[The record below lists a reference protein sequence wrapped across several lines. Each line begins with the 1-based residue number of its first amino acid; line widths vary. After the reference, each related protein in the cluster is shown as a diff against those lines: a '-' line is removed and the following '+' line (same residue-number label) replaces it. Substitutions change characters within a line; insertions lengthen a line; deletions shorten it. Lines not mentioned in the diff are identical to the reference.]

1 LLTIAWASV
10 GFSIYFSLGVVARS
24 GLGLT
29 PLIFLAAGLLF
40 VLTMFTYIEGS
51 AMLRE
56 RGGSSA
62 FARHAF
68 NELVAFIA
76 GWVILL
82 DFLLVIGLAV
92 LSIPHY
98 LDPFVGDVDGTVLGA
113 VMIGVVVVYV
123 AAMNVVDVPA
133 RRRPRFLLLL
143 AGGDLLVQL
152 LVIAVGVF
160 AVFDPAQLTS
170 TIDFGT
176 SPTFESA
183 VYAAVLAMLAYAGLE
198 AVANLIPDLDLDPKR
213 FGRIVTRTVWLVP
226 VIYASIATI
235 ALMAVPVIAG
245 PDGPQTALGTT
256 YVKAPILGVVSA
268 YDPQWLADGMRLLV
282 AVVGALTLLW
292 AANTAMLGVSRHT
305 YTLAVNRQI
314 PSGLGQLGR
323 RYETPFKA
331 ILIFSVAIFGLAIF
345 GDVEMLAGLYAFGA
359 TLAITIAHVAIIRMR
374 FTQPDTD
381 RPFRVPLSIPVRG
394 ALVPLP
400 SVLGALLGS
409 LAFISVLI
417 YHDNARWAGIAWLTV
432 GLVGY
437 VIYRRGIQKVSLTK
451 RVTVD
456 PHALT
461 RPHLKAG
468 LEDILVPIFGT
479 ELDEDIVSTAGLLA
493 VDETGS
499 DGANLIIFYPLE
511 VPLTEA
517 IDDPLP
523 EETEAG
529 AVRAVERARQ
539 IALEYSGVSVDT
551 RIGRVRKAGSGIVQE
566 ARERNSDAI
575 VMGAEPP
582 SRIRG
587 GAELGGVGDVRP
599 GEVGPVT
606 AYVLKRAPCQVLL
619 TAPPGGEA

>member
-1 LLTIAWASV
+1 
-10 GFSIYFSLGVVARS
+10 
-24 GLGLT
+24 
-29 PLIFLAAGLLF
+29 
-40 VLTMFTYIEGS
+40 
-51 AMLRE
+51 
-56 RGGSSA
+56 
-62 FARHAF
+62 
-68 NELVAFIA
+68 
-76 GWVILL
+76 
-82 DFLLVIGLAV
+82 
-92 LSIPHY
+92 
-98 LDPFVGDVDGTVLGA
+98 
-113 VMIGVVVVYV
+113 
-123 AAMNVVDVPA
+123 
-133 RRRPRFLLLL
+133 
-143 AGGDLLVQL
+143 
-152 LVIAVGVF
+152 
-160 AVFDPAQLTS
+160 
-170 TIDFGT
+170 
-176 SPTFESA
+176 
-183 VYAAVLAMLAYAGLE
+183 
-198 AVANLIPDLDLDPKR
+198 
-213 FGRIVTRTVWLVP
+213 
-226 VIYASIATI
+226 
-235 ALMAVPVIAG
+235 
-245 PDGPQTALGTT
+245 
-256 YVKAPILGVVSA
+256 
-268 YDPQWLADGMRLLV
+268 
-282 AVVGALTLLW
+282 
-292 AANTAMLGVSRHT
+292 
-305 YTLAVNRQI
+305 
-314 PSGLGQLGR
+314 
-323 RYETPFKA
+323 
-331 ILIFSVAIFGLAIF
+331 
-345 GDVEMLAGLYAFGA
+345 
-359 TLAITIAHVAIIRMR
+359 
-374 FTQPDTD
+374 
-381 RPFRVPLSIPVRG
+381 
-394 ALVPLP
+394 
-400 SVLGALLGS
+400 
-409 LAFISVLI
+409 
-417 YHDNARWAGIAWLTV
+417 
-432 GLVGY
+432 
-437 VIYRRGIQKVSLTK
+437 VSLTK